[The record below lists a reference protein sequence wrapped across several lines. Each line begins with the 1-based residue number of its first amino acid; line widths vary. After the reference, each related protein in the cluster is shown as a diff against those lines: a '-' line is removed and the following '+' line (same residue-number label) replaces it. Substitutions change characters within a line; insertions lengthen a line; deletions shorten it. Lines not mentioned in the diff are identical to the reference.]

1 MYALLRAAAGVALRW
16 YYRDIRIEG
25 VERIPRGR
33 PTLLVVNHPNALV
46 DALLVG
52 WTVPWRVLITAKAT
66 LFRNRVGAALLH
78 WLGVVPLRRASDER
92 RSGRGLDPG
101 RNSDTFRAVREA
113 LARGG
118 TVLIFPE
125 GKSHDEPSLAPLKTG
140 AARMALDARD
150 AGVRGLVIVP
160 IGLTFERKDAPRTR
174 VLVQVGEAISMD
186 AWQPGDGGR
195 GPEAL
200 TAQIDARLRSVT
212 LNYASNDDA
221 ARTIRLAST
230 IAALLG
236 DVQPI
241 GKTDRSLHVDAEIAR
256 RITDLSTQLTADERL
271 RDSSDRLVNRL
282 EALEREASDRG
293 ILVEDIGIRVAS
305 GPALRFIVREGWLLM
320 LGGPVA
326 LWGRLNHWLPFRAA
340 RLLALR
346 SPDGASDPAMRTLVA
361 GAAFVLITYFAQTA
375 VVAAAWGADWA
386 ALYLLSLP
394 IAADIN
400 FWLSD
405 RLMRSARR
413 ARAFFTFRRDPS
425 LQHRL
430 ATELDQ
436 LRNEVIALDRAAD
449 AFRAVAEF

>member
-33 PTLLVVNHPNALV
+33 PLLLVVNHPNALV

-66 LFRNRVGAALLH
+66 LFRNRVAAALLH

-92 RSGRGLDPG
+92 TSGRGVDPG
-101 RNSDTFRAVREA
+101 RNRDTFRAVREA

-150 AGVRGLVIVP
+150 AGVRGLAIVP
-160 IGLTFERKDAPRTR
+160 IGLTFERKEAPRTR
-174 VLVQVGEAISMD
+174 VLVQVGEAISID
-186 AWQPGDGGR
+186 AWQPRQSGSAA
-195 GPEAL
+195 AL
-200 TAQIDARLRSVT
+200 TADIDARLRAVT
-212 LNYASNDDA
+212 LNYASSDDA

-230 IAALLG
+230 IAALLT

-241 GKTDRSLHVDAEIAR
+241 GKTDRGLHVDAGIAR
-256 RITDLSTQLTADERL
+256 RITDLSAQLTADERL
-271 RDSSDRLVNRL
+271 RERTDRLVGRL
-282 EALEREASDRG
+282 EALEREARERG
-293 ILVEDIGIRVAS
+293 IFVDDIGIAVAS
-305 GPALRFIVREGWLLM
+305 GPAMRFIVREGWLL
-320 LGGPVA
+320 LIGGPVA

-361 GAAFVLITYFAQTA
+361 GAAFVLITYLAQTA
-375 VVAAAWGADWA
+375 VVGALWGVNWA
-386 ALYLLSLP
+386 SLYLLSLP

-405 RLMRSARR
+405 RLLRAARR
-413 ARAFFTFRRDPS
+413 ARAFLMFRREPA
-425 LQHRL
+425 LQRRL
-430 ATELDQ
+430 AKELA
-436 LRNEVIALDRAAD
+436 EVRDEVTALDRAAD
-449 AFRAVAEF
+449 AYTSAAKV

>member
-1 MYALLRAAAGVALRW
+1 V
-16 YYRDIRIEG
+16 
-25 VERIPRGR
+25 
-33 PTLLVVNHPNALV
+33 
-46 DALLVG
+46 
-52 WTVPWRVLITAKAT
+52 
-66 LFRNRVGAALLH
+66 
-78 WLGVVPLRRASDER
+78 
-92 RSGRGLDPG
+92 DPG

>member
-92 RSGRGLDPG
+92 RSGRGVDPG